1 MLNLLRA
8 VLAIACISIQARA
21 ATPAR
26 PDPLAPYDLHWTSHS
41 LDEADSVPLGNGTTG
56 IGLWVEGDGDLV
68 FYLARNDAISE
79 MQRLL
84 KLGRIRVSL
93 SPNPFAR
100 DKPFS
105 QRLTLRDG
113 TCEIVAGEQGA
124 EVRLRVFVDSAS
136 QAVYLTGA
144 ADRPVE
150 ATVRLE
156 NWRTEKKVLGE
167 GEFASAWIYR
177 TGMRKGVEN
186 SESADVFLTRPDA
199 VTWYHRNAHTPV
211 PTHIKH
217 QHLEAVADAVVDP
230 IKDRTFGGTIF
241 GPGFAASD
249 ATTLAMDAPA
259 TSFDLRIATHAGQ
272 FDSVET
278 FLEELQA
285 RVEDSATPD
294 TAAARTRTWWDA
306 FWNRSWVFVEE
317 AASPALPAN
326 EHSLRFGAGS
336 DGSNAMRGAFGR
348 ISVYQTPLAAD
359 EIGRLAEAAQD
370 QPTPVSGAVAGT
382 AAGFTAQG
390 AADPAAGRLDG
401 GSLEAT
407 DSAGW
412 RFPRGFTLEAWI
424 KPTGLRGRIFDKVS
438 PGGSNGMLLDI
449 HGGKLRLIVGGETFT
464 ADRPVPAG
472 EWVHVAA
479 TADTAGGGIA
489 LYQDGARVGGRQAA
503 ANAKSISRVTQAYV
517 LTRYQ
522 LACQQR
528 SPMPAHFNGGIFT
541 VAPEFAYYYT
551 DPRGKNWSADY
562 RFYGTNLWWQNTR
575 FLYQLQL
582 AQGNFE
588 LMDSFY
594 EFYFGHM
601 RTFAAMARTYYGAD
615 GIYMNECI
623 SLFGLPG
630 MGDFGWGS
638 KEYGE
643 SYTRNIWQQALE
655 FGALAL
661 DRYDYTGDEAFLDKA
676 VAWCDQALAF
686 YDTRFRKDDDGKIVI
701 FPSHGLET
709 YWHGVTNDMPSV
721 AGLQEVTARLLALPE
736 KFGTADQRARW
747 RRVAQ
752 ATPALPKTANKDGLV
767 VPDVA
772 EQYKPVR
779 GNYEA
784 PDLYCVYPFRIY
796 GLNRPTHDIEE
807 ARRAW
812 AGMVVKGHTCWY
824 QTGVL
829 AARLGLVEQARNDI
843 LIRSGPATRLRVVGG
858 KGRVFRFPGYYGSP
872 HDWGPDYDGAGNM
885 GNTLQ
890 EMLLQP
896 APNDKLLLLP
906 AWPQDWNVSFKL
918 HAPGKTVVE
927 ATVKDGRVVDLVV
940 TPESRRD
947 DVEINPAFVR
957 SPPGPPPREPAAGA
971 GSR

>member
-1 MLNLLRA
+1 MKHLLRA
-8 VLAIACISIQARA
+8 IVVIACTCITARA
-21 ATPAR
+21 ATPPH
-26 PDPLAPYDLHWTSHS
+26 PDPLAPYHVHWTTPSQ
-41 LDEADSVPLGNGTTG
+41 DEADSVPLGNGTTG
-56 IGLWVEGDGDLV
+56 IGLWVEENGDLL

-93 SPNPFAR
+93 TPNPFAQG
-100 DKPFS
+100 KPFS
-105 QRLTLRDG
+105 QTLVLRQG
-113 TCEIVAGEQGA
+113 CCEIVAGDPGA
-124 EVRLRVFVDSAS
+124 EVRLRVFVDSDS
-136 QAVYLTGA
+136 QTVYVIGSS
-144 ADRPVE
+144 DRPIRVT
-150 ATVRLE
+150 ARLE
-156 NWRTEKKVLGE
+156 NWRTEKKILRE

-186 SESADVFLTRPDA
+186 SESADVFLQEPAA

-211 PTHIKH
+211 PTHITH
-217 QHLEAVADAVVDP
+217 QHLEAVADVVNDP
-230 IKDRTFGGTIF
+230 IKDRTFGATIF
-241 GPGFAASD
+241 GPGFTASD
-249 ATTLAMDAPA
+249 ATTLAMNAPA
-259 TSFDLRIATHAGQ
+259 TTFDLRIATHAGQ
-272 FDSVET
+272 FDSAEL
-278 FLEELQA
+278 FLEEL
-285 RVEDSATPD
+285 RSHVGESATPD
-294 TAAARTRTWWDA
+294 TATTRTRAWWDA
-306 FWNRSWVFVEE
+306 FWNRSWIFVEE
-317 AASPALPAN
+317 AAAPALPAN
-326 EHSLRFGAGS
+326 DHPLRFGAGS

-348 ISVYQTPLAAD
+348 ISVYPTPLADD
-359 EIGRLAEAAQD
+359 EIGRLAEAARD
-370 QPTPVSGAVAGT
+370 QPAPVAGAVAST
-382 AAGFTAQG
+382 AAGFSAQG
-390 AADPAAGRLDG
+390 ASDAAEGRLDG
-401 GSLEAT
+401 GFLEAA

-412 RFPRGFTLEAWI
+412 RFPQGFTLEAWI

-438 PGGSNGMLLDI
+438 PGGSDGMLLDI
-449 HGGKLRLIVGGETFT
+449 YGGKLRLIVGGETFT
-464 ADRPVPAG
+464 GDRPVPAG
-472 EWVHVAA
+472 EWMHVAA
-479 TADTAGGGIA
+479 AIDPAGDGIA
-489 LYQDGARVGGRQAA
+489 LYQNGVRVGGREPPAHA
-503 ANAKSISRVTQAYV
+503 HSVSRVTQAYV

-522 LACQQR
+522 FACQQR
-528 SPMPAHFNGGIFT
+528 SSMPAHFNGGIFT
-541 VAPEFAYYYT
+541 VAPDFAYYYT

-562 RFYGTNLWWQNTR
+562 RFYGSNLWWQNTR

-588 LMDSFY
+588 LMDSFFD
-594 EFYFGHM
+594 FYFGAM
-601 RTFAAMARTYYGAD
+601 KTFAAMARTYYGAD

-661 DRYDYTGDEAFLDKA
+661 DRYDYTGDEAFLEKTI
-676 VAWCDQALAF
+676 AWCDQALTF
-686 YDTRFRKDDDGKIVI
+686 YDTRFRKDDNGKIVI
-701 FPSHGLET
+701 FPTHGLET

-736 KFGTADQRARW
+736 HFGTPEQRARW
-747 RRVAQ
+747 RRIAA
-752 ATPALPKTANKDGLV
+752 ATPALPKTTNKEGDV

-772 EQYKPVR
+772 EHYKPIR

-796 GLNRPTHDIEE
+796 GLNRPQHDIEE

-829 AARLGLVEQARNDI
+829 AARLGLVEQAKRDI
-843 LIRSGPATRLRVVGG
+843 LIRSSPATRLRVVGA

-896 APNDKLLLLP
+896 APNNKLLLLP
-906 AWPQDWNVSFKL
+906 AWPKDWKVSFKL
-918 HAPGKTVVE
+918 HAPGQTIVS
-927 ATVKDGRVVDLVV
+927 ATVQQGRVVDLVV
-940 TPESRRD
+940 TPESRRK
-947 DVEINPAFVR
+947 DVEINPAFR
-957 SPPGPPPREPAAGA
+957 R
-971 GSR
+971 